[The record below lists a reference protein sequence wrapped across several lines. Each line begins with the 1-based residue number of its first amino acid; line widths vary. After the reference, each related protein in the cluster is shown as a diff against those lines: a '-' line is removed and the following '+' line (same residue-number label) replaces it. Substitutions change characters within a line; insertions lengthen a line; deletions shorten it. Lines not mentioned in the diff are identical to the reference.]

1 MVLKINKPGQSIAK
15 EPEKEDKPKSNGT
28 SLAGVLAA
36 ITKEK
41 GDKVFSVA
49 SVVPK
54 VKRLPTGIFEFDLA
68 TGGGFPRA
76 RYSIVYGDEGSGK
89 TNLALCAVAQAQRLP
104 SPCNKA
110 VWIDLEGTFDPAWAK
125 LFGIDIEVLI
135 VVRPAYGEEAA
146 DLVDALVRADD
157 VACLVIDSVAALIGV
172 KEVKR
177 SAEDFDVGTTPLL
190 TKRMTTKLV
199 QALSAEEKEGHCPS
213 VILLNQTRMKIGVM
227 FGNPETQPGGKA
239 MLFYSVLTVRLTG
252 KKKFIKE
259 LGPDMPAFMETTALI
274 KKAKVQ
280 VTQVNFNY
288 DMCLLP
294 HNGLAVGET
303 DSWNNVSTHLK
314 AMGLLKKV
322 EKGQGWTLFGL
333 TYPTLVVFQ
342 DKYAGEP
349 EWALKCQQAI
359 THAKSVA
366 GFYLEGSGIDNG
378 KG

>member
-15 EPEKEDKPKSNGT
+15 EPEAKGSGT
-28 SLAGVLAA
+28 SLAVVLAA

-41 GDKVFSVA
+41 GDKVFSKA
-49 SVVPK
+49 SAVPK
-54 VKRLPTGIFEFDLA
+54 VLRLPTGIFEFDLA

-76 RYSIVYGDEGSGK
+76 RYSIVYGNESSGK
-89 TNLALCAVAQAQRLP
+89 TNLAFCAIAQAQRLP
-104 SPCNKA
+104 PPCNKA
-110 VWIDLEGTFDPAWAK
+110 VFVDLEGAFDPEWAAM
-125 LFGIDIEVLI
+125 FGVDTEALI

-146 DLVDALVRADD
+146 DLIDALVRAHD
-157 VACLVIDSVAALIGV
+157 VACLVVDSLAAMIGIR
-172 KEVKR
+172 EVEQSTEK
-177 SAEDFDVGTTPLL
+177 FDVGTSPLL
-190 TKRMTTKLV
+190 IKRLCNKLV
-199 QALSAEEKEGHCPS
+199 VALTEEEKQGHAPA
-213 VILLNQTRMKIGVM
+213 VILLNQTRMQIGVM
-227 FGNPETQPGGKA
+227 FGNPEKMPGGKA
-239 MLFYSVLTVRLTG
+239 MLFYSVLTVRLAG
-252 KKKFIKE
+252 KKKYIKE
-259 LGPDMPAFMETTALI
+259 LGPDMPAFMETTAEI
-274 KKAKVQ
+274 KKAKIQ
-280 VTQVNFNY
+280 VTQVNFDY

-314 AMGLLKKV
+314 SMGLLKKV